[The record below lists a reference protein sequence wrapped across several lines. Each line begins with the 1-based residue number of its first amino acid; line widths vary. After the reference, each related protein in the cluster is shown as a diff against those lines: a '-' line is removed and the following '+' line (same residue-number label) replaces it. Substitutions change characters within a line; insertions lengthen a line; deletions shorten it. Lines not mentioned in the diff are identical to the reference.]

1 MLNPYGM
8 IGRAMALF
16 KAAGLA
22 VPAYGEA
29 EKRRL
34 LDAWVQRYGRLD
46 DEIFMACAEQLAP
59 GQRFP
64 RFFDMDEAV
73 RTELRARKQAAE
85 HAEKS
90 VPGQPVDHETNK
102 KRLQNLIK
110 ILSRRI

>member
-1 MLNPYGM
+1 MD
-8 IGRAMALF
+8 LF
-16 KAAGLA
+16 KAAGLD

-46 DEIFMACAEQLAP
+46 GEIFVACTEQLVA

-73 RTELRARKQAAE
+73 RTELKARKQAAE
-85 HAEKS
+85 RAEKT
-90 VPGQPVDHETNK
+90 VPGQPVDYEANK

>member
-34 LDAWVQRYGRLD
+34 LDAWVQRYGRVG
-46 DEIFMACAEQLAP
+46 DEVFKTYRVLLLMTLNLNL
-59 GQRFP
+59 
-64 RFFDMDEAV
+64 
-73 RTELRARKQAAE
+73 T
-85 HAEKS
+85 
-90 VPGQPVDHETNK
+90 K
-102 KRLQNLIK
+102 KYLQQSKAILI
-110 ILSRRI
+110 